1 MRWPARRPGGT
12 LRDAQQALV
21 RTLQFLVDA
30 LIWVLVYVA
39 PVVGL
44 FFVLPVGVLVWL
56 GRRWRRR
63 QG

>member
-1 MRWPARRPGGT
+1 VAGRRPGGT
-12 LRDAQQALV
+12 LRDAQQALL

-39 PVVGL
+39 PV
-44 FFVLPVGVLVWL
+44 GVLVWL

-63 QG
+63 G